1 MQAAAGGGQAV
12 EELGETITG
21 IQGQSFSE
29 VMGDVGSE
37 ATLAGAVELG
47 VGLPFWMLS
56 KVYRAFGAGKEL
68 SKAEI
73 EVWWCS

>member
-1 MQAAAGGGQAV
+1 MW
-12 EELGETITG
+12 
-21 IQGQSFSE
+21 E
-29 VMGDVGSE
+29 VK
-37 ATLAGAVELG
+37 ALAGAVELG

-73 EVWWCS
+73 EVLVVLLIEK